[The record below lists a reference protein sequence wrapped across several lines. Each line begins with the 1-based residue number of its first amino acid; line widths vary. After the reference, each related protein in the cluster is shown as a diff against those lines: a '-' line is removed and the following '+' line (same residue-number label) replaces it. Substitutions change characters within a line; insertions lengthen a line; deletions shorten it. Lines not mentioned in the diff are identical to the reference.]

1 MVFFPGAG
9 GDDDGMLGLVELPHQ
24 FNGVGHRLHT
34 AALVGMDQ
42 GAVQVE
48 AETHGAGDLT
58 GDRCDLSEKPMGKRR
73 EIYPLVI

>member
-42 GAVQVE
+42 DAVQVE
-48 AETHGAGDLT
+48 AETHGAGDSPVT
-58 GDRCDLSEKPMGKRR
+58 GVTFLKSPWENVEKST
-73 EIYPLVI
+73 LW